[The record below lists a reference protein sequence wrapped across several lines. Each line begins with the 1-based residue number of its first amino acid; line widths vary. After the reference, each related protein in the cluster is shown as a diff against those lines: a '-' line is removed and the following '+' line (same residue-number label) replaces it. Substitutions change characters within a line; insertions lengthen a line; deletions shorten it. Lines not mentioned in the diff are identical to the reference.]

1 MQKAGRLVPH
11 RPANGRLGRR
21 KQETSQSKL
30 ERLADEL
37 KERVGNRIVEQT
49 EIVIELA

>member
-21 KQETSQSKL
+21 KQETSQSRL
-30 ERLADEL
+30 DRLADGL
-37 KERVGNRIVEQT
+37 KERFGTRSVEQT